1 MLEWYKDIIVN
12 FMISDHTK
20 FICDV
25 FFEHI
30 KKVYRDTRINTIND
44 IERVV
49 NCSSKGNET
58 VCYRNA

>member
-1 MLEWYKDIIVN
+1 MLGWYKDIIVN
-12 FMISDHTK
+12 FMIPGHIK
-20 FICDV
+20 FVYDA
-25 FFEHI
+25 FFGYI

-49 NCSSKGNET
+49 NCSSKGNEA